1 MVAVTRVWWVQASG
15 VCSSVTTAEVP
26 ALLAGSDGFVWIDVE
41 DVGEDTRS
49 LLVGTLQVPERAVP
63 DFLERNH
70 IARIHRWPMGMFVGL
85 HRPLRG
91 ESGHVHF
98 LELDLLVGQRFVL
111 TTHGPRNAAVPLEAM
126 LTETTEVSAR
136 LVGGRLTPRS
146 PWALA
151 YAVISSVTNAM
162 ERMVNGFAR
171 DVGLLEQRVMA
182 SPDTEPPQEFLDE
195 LFITRHALL
204 TVQTMASQGAEVF
217 ARAIRLSDGELDTTD
232 HQHVDDLEDQYHRL
246 WRIAHSQLAFLQGVT
261 DFYRARNDTRMTIA
275 GERLAVIAA
284 VTLPVTAISSIVGMN
299 VIVGDQTHWGLLITL
314 LALMGGLSAWLLR
327 WAHRQGWW

>member
-1 MVAVTRVWWVQASG
+1 MASVWWVESAGGVQAASLDD
-15 VCSSVTTAEVP
+15 VP
-26 ALLAGSDGFVWIDVE
+26 GLLARPDGFVWIDVPE
-41 DVGEDTRS
+41 VGDDTRE
-49 LLVGTLQVPERAVP
+49 LLVATLGVPQRAVP
-63 DFLERNH
+63 DFLDRNH
-70 IARIHRWPMGMFVGL
+70 IARIHRWPTGMFLGV
-85 HRPLRG
+85 HRPLSG
-91 ESGHVHF
+91 ATGHVHY
-98 LELDLLVGQRFVL
+98 LELDLLIGQRFLL
-111 TTHGPRNAAVPLEAM
+111 TTHGPRNATVPLDAM
-126 LTETTEVSAR
+126 LTETAEVQAR
-136 LVGGRLTPRS
+136 LVAGRLQPHS

-151 YAVISSVTNAM
+151 YAVVSAVTNAM
-162 ERMVNGFAR
+162 ERLVNEFAR
-171 DVGLLEQRVMA
+171 EVGLLEQRVMG

-217 ARAIRLSDGELDTTD
+217 ARAIRLAGGELDAKD
-232 HQHVDDLEDQYHRL
+232 HDHVDDLEDQYHRL

-314 LALMGGLSAWLLR
+314 LVLMAGLSAWLLR